1 MTTLASEQMTTTNYL
16 ELFSNNIIEAIL
28 DQATINLEKN
38 IEEIT
43 NKIKEHGRIRYQLL
57 RTTSTFSNYIK
68 FQLAFGN
75 LPAISKL

>member
-16 ELFSNNIIEAIL
+16 ELFSDDIIEAIL
-28 DQATINLEKN
+28 EQATINLEKN
-38 IEEIT
+38 IEELT

-57 RTTSTFSNYIK
+57 KTTSTFSNYIQ

-75 LPAISKL
+75 LPAIARL

>member
-16 ELFSNNIIEAIL
+16 ELFSDDIIEAIL
-28 DQATINLEKN
+28 AQATNNLDKT
-38 IEEIT
+38 IEELT

-68 FQLAFGN
+68 FQLAFGD
-75 LPAISKL
+75 LPSISTL